1 MLKISVNPKVL
12 EALASAFPTPIGTSS
27 RALDKYLRTLE
38 KLLFNAIQFGRNP
51 EQRKLDTYGISLQ
64 RLANLGGQI
73 GPKRK
78 RVHAWLR
85 ENKLELVKTVMSGSN
100 LTGRVSD
107 VKLTEL
113 VHLETLLVLDH
124 DAINMLSTDAE
135 LEAYLAAEIDQQDV
149 NLIYP
154 QLEGKSDFFTSND
167 YDPLEVDQESV
178 RSYIK
183 WISDKANLMTHD
195 ETEHALK
202 QARIILAACSS
213 TGSIYYQRKQ
223 PSEFGRMYYSGVS
236 VQNINKQLRNAVL
249 GNCWEYDIR
258 SSVVAWKM
266 GFASLYLD
274 SLGNTSTLDSSF
286 RATVGYL
293 EDKDDFMRTVR
304 HFVYLDGAR
313 HSREFQTKLL
323 KQAITAISFGARAT
337 SVGWHDMAGNWTN
350 PALVSILKNPEDRAR
365 FLGDPTIRKFIQE
378 QNVLDDFIFSLFK
391 TEAPEL
397 LSKPCLQ
404 TPSGRLS
411 KSKVLAYWYQHS
423 ETQVMDI
430 VRSVAAVNGQFPIA
444 SVHDAI
450 FFRNKLGV
458 DLKHE
463 IEMQMCEQT
472 QNQYWSLSASQ
483 HYRYSSVAKDVFA
496 EEKLHKIRIQAE
508 EKLALECANTL
519 LNI

>member
-1 MLKISVNPKVL
+1 MLKISVNPLVL
-12 EALASAFPTPIGTSS
+12 EALVSAFPTPIGTAS
-27 RALDKYLRTLE
+27 RALDKYERTLE
-38 KLLFNAIQFGRNP
+38 QLLFNAMQFGRTP

-85 ENKLELVKTVMSGSN
+85 ENKLELVKTVVSGSN

-113 VHLETLLVLDH
+113 VHLENRLIPDQ
-124 DAINMLSTDAE
+124 DAINMFSTDAKF
-135 LEAYLAAEIDQQDV
+135 EACLAGETSRQVV
-149 NLIYP
+149 NFIYP
-154 QLEGKSDFFTSND
+154 DLVDKADFFTSTD
-167 YDPLEVDQESV
+167 YEPLEVDQASL
-178 RSYIK
+178 RSYIA
-183 WISDKANLMTHD
+183 WVADKANLMTHD
-195 ETEHALK
+195 EKEHALK
-202 QARIILAACSS
+202 QARIILAASS
-213 TGSIYYQRKQ
+213 ATDGVYYQRKQ

-249 GNCWEYDIR
+249 GDCWEYDIR
-258 SSVVAWKM
+258 SSVIAWKM
-266 GFASLYLD
+266 GFADMCLD
-274 SLGNTSTLDSSF
+274 SQGNTSTLDSAF
-286 RATVGYL
+286 RATIGYL

-304 HFVYLDGAR
+304 HFMYTDGTP

-323 KQAITAISFGARAT
+323 KQAITAISFGARAS

-378 QNVLDDFIFSLFK
+378 QNILDNFIFSLFK
-391 TEAPEL
+391 AEAPEL
-397 LSKPCLQ
+397 TGKPCLQ

-430 VRSVAAVNGQFPIA
+430 VRSVAAVNGHFPLA
-444 SVHDAI
+444 CVHDAI
-450 FFRNKLGV
+450 FFRKKLGV

-463 IEMQMCEQT
+463 IEIQMRERT
-472 QNQYWSLSASQ
+472 QNSYWHLSSSQ
-483 HYRYSSVAKDVFA
+483 HYRYCSVDREVAADVQA
-496 EEKLHKIRIQAE
+496 HKCRIQAE
-508 EKLALECANTL
+508 ESAALEYASSLPNL
-519 LNI
+519 